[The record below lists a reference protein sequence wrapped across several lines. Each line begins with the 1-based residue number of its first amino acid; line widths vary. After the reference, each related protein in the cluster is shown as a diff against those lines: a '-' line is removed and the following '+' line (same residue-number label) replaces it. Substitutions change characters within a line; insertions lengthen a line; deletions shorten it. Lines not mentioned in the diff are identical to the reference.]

1 MLVGHFP
8 DRIPRIDNGTL
19 NHMGRQGTIDHHLLG
34 VDAYLDLGLLIQL
47 PYRIRNRDNTL
58 ITADPFHLKFI
69 HGARLLKPM
78 AFVEHPEQNK
88 RLVDPKAKSYDHWRN
103 VVMTGDPGAE
113 SQN

>member
-34 VDAYLDLGLLIQL
+34 VDAYFDLGLLIQL

-69 HGARLLKPM
+69 HGARLLKPWHLLNILSKIN
-78 AFVEHPEQNK
+78 AWLIQKPN
-88 RLVDPKAKSYDHWRN
+88 P
-103 VVMTGDPGAE
+103 MTIGE
-113 SQN
+113 ML